1 MQRALYSLLLYLALP
16 LQALRL
22 LWRGWRDPANRHSL
36 RAHLAL
42 GLAPRAE
49 SVLWLH
55 AASVGEVLA
64 VVPLVER
71 LRRGFPGLPLLVT
84 VGTATGL
91 AAARQRLPTTTLLP
105 APWDLPGVARRF
117 MATQKPCAAVFIE
130 TELWPN
136 LLHAAS
142 RARLPLLLASARVS
156 ARSTRRY
163 ARWAAALMRDTVRTF
178 TWIGAQTPAD
188 RDRFIAL
195 GADPARVGCAGNL
208 KFDFTP
214 PPATGGQGAALRA
227 RLAPGRPMWVAGST
241 HAADEMACLS
251 AQRLLQQQARERRT
265 PAPLLVI
272 APRRPERFE
281 EVAASI
287 VAQGFALQRHSA
299 RRAGDGDGIDAQD
312 VEVLLLDAMGEL
324 LPYYAAADAV
334 FVGGSIAVV
343 GGHNLLEP
351 AALGKPVLAG
361 PHTGN
366 APQVAALL
374 EAAHGLVR
382 VTDATT
388 LAGRLGDWFADP
400 AQARRCGSA
409 AAAVVADNAGATT
422 RVLEA
427 ITAALALQA
436 GPAAPRPPAP
446 SASG

>member
-1 MQRALYSLLLYLALP
+1 MKHRIDP
-16 LQALRL
+16 EGLRL
-22 LWRGWRDPANRHSL
+22 PIKLDTTSN
-36 RAHLAL
+36 
-42 GLAPRAE
+42 
-49 SVLWLH
+49 
-55 AASVGEVLA
+55 GEFE
-64 VVPLVER
+64 PL
-71 LRRGFPGLPLLVT
+71 PDLLVT
-84 VGTATGL
+84 AHYWVIESHVL
-91 AAARQRLPTTTLLP
+91 AGQFTLVNHDPEQRTRTVTVSLAR
-105 APWDLPGVARRF
+105 
-117 MATQKPCAAVFIE
+117 
-130 TELWPN
+130 
-136 LLHAAS
+136 
-142 RARLPLLLASARVS
+142 
-156 ARSTRRY
+156 
-163 ARWAAALMRDTVRTF
+163 
-178 TWIGAQTPAD
+178 
-188 RDRFIAL
+188 
-195 GADPARVGCAGNL
+195 
-208 KFDFTP
+208 
-214 PPATGGQGAALRA
+214 
-227 RLAPGRPMWVAGST
+227 
-241 HAADEMACLS
+241 LS

-436 GPAAPRPPAP
+436 GPAAPRPRCP
-446 SASG
+446 SAGRKPTTARLNCSDVLEFGVVAKHVPRRRSDRRKGI